1 MNCKPMLLAAALV
14 FAAAG
19 SPSFAQDQAPNSA
32 EQNSPAYAVPGGTRF
47 LIGLDEKLYTKED
60 KAGKYFHAQT
70 LEPLVAPDGRVIP
83 MGTRVRGHISKIEAA
98 GKAGRARMWL
108 VFDDIEVSGSR
119 RPLVADLIDAP
130 GIHSIRVV
138 YDHEGE
144 IEVSTSKRDKEAQ
157 AAAAAALVGAAPGI
171 VSRNSKD
178 AAMGAAMGAVTA
190 FLIESGLGQEL
201 TLEKDTK
208 LELVL
213 LRPLYLRRN

>member
-1 MNCKPMLLAAALV
+1 MNCKSMLLAAAFL

-19 SPSFAQDQAPNSA
+19 SPALAQDQQASSPDQSAPA
-32 EQNSPAYAVPGGTRF
+32 FAVPAGTRF
-47 LIGLDEKLYTKED
+47 LIGLDDKLSTKDD
-60 KAGKYFHAQT
+60 KAAKSFHAQT
-70 LEPLVAPDGRVIP
+70 LEPLVAPDGRLIP
-83 MGTRVRGHISKIEAA
+83 IGTRIRGHIDKIEAA

-108 VFDDIEVSGSR
+108 AFDQIEISGSPK
-119 RPLVADLIDAP
+119 PLVADLIDAP

-144 IEVSTSKRDKEAQ
+144 IEVSTSKRDREAQ

-171 VSRNSKD
+171 VARNSKD
-178 AAMGAAMGAVTA
+178 AAMGAAIGAVTA

-201 TLEKDTK
+201 SLEKDTK